1 MMRLSLAR
9 AWRTDLPRVV
19 LFLQAGNAFSWFAE
33 KSTVE
38 LSLPN
43 DDRVQVFGPGHCYYD
58 YLVQYA
64 KGPVA
69 LFEIDDVGD
78 AETELTAS
86 GIKIVGSI
94 EPDQE
99 WMWLHFRGP
108 DGNLYAL
115 ASRRSAT
122 G

>member
-1 MMRLSLAR
+1 
-9 AWRTDLPRVV
+9 VV

-43 DDRVQVFGPGHCYYD
+43 DDRVQVFGPGHRYYD

-64 KGPVA
+64 KGRRA
-69 LFEIDDVGD
+69 LRDRRCWRRRDRVDGFRDQDSRLDE
-78 AETELTAS
+78 S
-86 GIKIVGSI
+86 
-94 EPDQE
+94 DQE
-99 WMWLHFRGP
+99 WTWLHFRDP

>member
-1 MMRLSLAR
+1 LADGPASR
-9 AWRTDLPRVV
+9 GAV
-19 LFLQAGNAFSWFAE
+19 LAGRNAFSWFAE

-86 GIKIVGSI
+86 GIKVVGSI
-94 EPDQE
+94 ESDQE
-99 WMWLHFRGP
+99 WTWLHFRGP